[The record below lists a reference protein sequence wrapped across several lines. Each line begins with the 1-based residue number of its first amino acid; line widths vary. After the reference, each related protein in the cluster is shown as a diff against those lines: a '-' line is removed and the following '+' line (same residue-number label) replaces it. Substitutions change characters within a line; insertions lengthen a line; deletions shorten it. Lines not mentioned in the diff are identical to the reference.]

1 MGDINTNIRIDHL
14 EKDIDELRKDSPVVV
29 ASIGNIYDLPKTTL
43 TDEEKA
49 YWKDVC
55 DTILS
60 GEKVVMFKGYYQWED
75 NSFYMSNQYNL
86 EKTGNQYDLKVYF
99 RDEHTYLYYA
109 HITFGGDYNGIW
121 WYEVS

>member
-1 MGDINTNIRIDHL
+1 MGDVNTNIRIDHL
-14 EKDIDELRKDSPVVV
+14 EKDIDELRKNSPVVV
-29 ASIGNIYDLPKTTL
+29 ASIGKIYDLPKTPL

-49 YWKDVC
+49 YWKEVC
-55 DTILS
+55 ETILS

-75 NSFYMSNQYNL
+75 NSFYMSNQYSL

-99 RDEHTYLYYA
+99 RNENTYLYYA
-109 HITFGGDYNGIW
+109 FISIGGTYQGIW